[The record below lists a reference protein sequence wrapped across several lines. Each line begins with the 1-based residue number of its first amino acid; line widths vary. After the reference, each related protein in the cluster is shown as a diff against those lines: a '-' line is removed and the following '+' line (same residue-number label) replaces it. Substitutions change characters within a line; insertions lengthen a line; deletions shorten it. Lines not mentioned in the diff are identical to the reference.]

1 MASAL
6 RMSEASFINYDNE
19 LQLNL
24 MPYDYIPPVDIKTE
38 PYIPETVHG
47 PYIQII
53 EEPKQRGFR
62 FRYECEGPSHGG
74 LPGASS
80 EKNRRTYPTVKI
92 NNYMGPARVEVQLV
106 THTDPPRVHA
116 HSLVGRHCTESGTCV
131 LDIGPN
137 DLTAA
142 FSNLGILHVTKKGVV
157 DVLTRRLREE
167 RRRQTGAHCHLTD
180 ADEASIQK
188 EVKEL
193 SKSMDLNIVRLKFTA
208 YLEDSNGGFTRALKP
223 VVSNPI
229 YDSKSPNASNLKI
242 SRMDKTCGSVLG
254 GDEIFLLC
262 DKVQKDDIEIR
273 FYEED
278 DEGGW
283 EAFGDF
289 SPTDVHK
296 QYAIVFKTPPYHSTE
311 IQRSVTVFLQ
321 LRRKKAGDSS
331 DPKQFTY
338 IPQVQDK
345 EEVMR
350 KRQKPL
356 PHYENWRGTGGGRGG
371 GAGGFGGGATGGGGG
386 GFQFHQ
392 QMNGG
397 GGGGGG
403 GTGVVEGGG
412 ERGGR
417 GETLRGPE
425 AHQVPEVSSFTL
437 PGASASSTP
446 PCSSC
451 RGQTSGGGFQC
462 SVCTSCTLCEPCSF
476 SHDPSHNLVRA
487 RTPLSIPE
495 RGSPAPDH
503 SRFYR
508 RGDRSF
514 RKAEKQRLKAEK
526 RLLKAEVKEIRKQ
539 LRMERRGIQWN
550 SSQRDGS
557 SSPVLLQPQATQHN
571 SPERPKCPCPM
582 VVPAMT
588 AAFLDE
594 NLPDGTR
601 LRPATKFIK
610 YWKMRN
616 TGTVS
621 WNSDTKLKFMWG
633 NLAVGSGDRWK
644 EVPVPHLQ
652 PGQVGIIS
660 VALSAP
666 AVEGSYTSHWRLA
679 HAGEQFGPR
688 VWCSI
693 VVDPLAPA
701 PMLADGLLIS
711 PCVTPQG
718 RNPAVKEIK
727 ASVASVDQD
736 LMSLDQEEFHIPSV
750 DLLTA
755 QDLLSFELLD
765 INIVQELE
773 SVPNNTPVDVTPC
786 MSPLPQDGH
795 LLDKNSPS
803 LDLIQEE
810 TECIGTITGSTCWPQ
825 EAKNAPAQPA
835 PGAEV
840 GVVPAQEE
848 SQENPSGVESVC
860 ETVNHSGTHERVSDH
875 NLLRVTYQVTMKDA
889 PQEKKGK
896 ENKERTRSRSS
907 STSSEDY
914 IIILPDCFDTTRP
927 LGESMYSSAVSQT
940 VDVLLKSTSGSEI
953 LSLGSTTKERD
964 VSRICKDLSS
974 PPGKDMS
981 GARVLKDMLCTSQ
994 TLDEKAL
1001 TPEVM
1006 MKSKTALTQ
1015 SLQSSKEA
1023 DADDC
1028 RVGERIQSSE
1038 RFPTKDV
1045 TSPEQSKTDDAEA
1058 AGSTEEN
1065 NPAGTRFPGLCV
1077 VKGALSLDKIP
1088 PPRTL

>member
-1 MASAL
+1 MQTSDTAEL
-6 RMSEASFINYDNE
+6 HVNLKVNFKGNFKNFLLTGSEARSWELMEAMVKRSFGLCNLQVTYFDEDNE
-19 LQLNL
+19 EISINCQGEYEEALKCASRQGNRLHMNVCETRGHSTRVL
-24 MPYDYIPPVDIKTE
+24 ASKTS
-38 PYIPETVHG
+38 G
-47 PYIQII
+47 A
-53 EEPKQRGFR
+53 EPKRGFR
-62 FRYECEGPSHGG
+62 PPQHF
-74 LPGASS
+74 
-80 EKNRRTYPTVKI
+80 PTLAQVVSRK
-92 NNYMGPARVEVQLV
+92 VQ
-106 THTDPPRVHA
+106 
-116 HSLVGRHCTESGTCV
+116 
-131 LDIGPN
+131 
-137 DLTAA
+137 AA
-142 FSNLGILHVTKKGVV
+142 VPEQSMVIM
-157 DVLTRRLREE
+157 
-167 RRRQTGAHCHLTD
+167 
-180 ADEASIQK
+180 K
-188 EVKEL
+188 EVKGTKEENPPAWFT
-193 SKSMDLNIVRLKFTA
+193 SYMEKFKDQVVREAVEKICREF
-208 YLEDSNGGFTRALKP
+208 SGQCCIHKP
-223 VVSNPI
+223 
-229 YDSKSPNASNLKI
+229 
-242 SRMDKTCGSVLG
+242 LG
-254 GDEIFLLC
+254 G
-262 DKVQKDDIEIR
+262 
-273 FYEED
+273 
-278 DEGGW
+278 
-283 EAFGDF
+283 
-289 SPTDVHK
+289 
-296 QYAIVFKTPPYHSTE
+296 
-311 IQRSVTVFLQ
+311 
-321 LRRKKAGDSS
+321 
-331 DPKQFTY
+331 
-338 IPQVQDK
+338 
-345 EEVMR
+345 
-350 KRQKPL
+350 
-356 PHYENWRGTGGGRGG
+356 
-371 GAGGFGGGATGGGGG
+371 
-386 GFQFHQ
+386 
-392 QMNGG
+392 GG

-403 GTGVVEGGG
+403 GTGVGEGGG
-412 ERGGR
+412 ERGSR

-825 EAKNAPAQPA
+825 EAKSKRLVLSHSDDAPAQPA

-848 SQENPSGVESVC
+848 SQENPSGIESVC

-1001 TPEVM
+1001 TPEVL

-1028 RVGERIQSSE
+1028 SVGERIQSSE